1 MTRQFA
7 NLLLL
12 MAMLIARTPVL
23 YAQDYTL
30 TPGDS
35 IVADIEAND
44 LSVFNFLQ
52 LNTTMDTLYLSWEK
66 VSDVVPAGWTA
77 MICDNSIC
85 YPDLKE
91 YGSMLPVVPG
101 EYGLMSLHITA
112 IEGGGTAMI
121 RYAVW
126 ETNSALVKDTLT
138 WIIHSINTSIEH
150 LQENDFSV
158 FTSGNKLIIRC
169 TNPLDGK
176 IRLLNL
182 QGAICATMNFSGM
195 QQQMDIT
202 DIATGIYLLE
212 LTMAGSRF
220 QHKIF
225 IQQ

>member
-1 MTRQFA
+1 MNTQFIRKI
-7 NLLLL
+7 
-12 MAMLIARTPVL
+12 LITIGILTVTSFL
-23 YAQDYTL
+23 HAQDYTL

-35 IVADIEAND
+35 IVAEIEAND

-52 LNTTMDTLYLSWEK
+52 ENTTMDTLYLSWEK

-112 IEGGGTAMI
+112 IDGGGTAMI
-121 RYAVW
+121 RYAIW
-126 ETNSALVKDTLT
+126 ETNNALIKDTLT
-138 WIIHSINTSIEH
+138 WIIHSLNTSIEG
-150 LQENDFSV
+150 LQQNDFSI
-158 FTSGNKLIIRC
+158 FTIGNILIIRS
-169 TNPLDGK
+169 TNPSDGK

-182 QGAICATMNFSGM
+182 QGAICATMGFSGM
-195 QQQMDIT
+195 QLQMDIT
-202 DIATGIYLLE
+202 AIPSGIYLLE
-212 LTMAGSRF
+212 LTMAGSRL

>member
-1 MTRQFA
+1 MAIFFA
-7 NLLLL
+7 
-12 MAMLIARTPVL
+12 ITHVL
-23 YAQDYTL
+23 HAQDYVL
-30 TPGDS
+30 IPGDS
-35 IVADIEAND
+35 IVAEIEAND

-52 LNTTMDTLYLSWEK
+52 QNTTTDTLYLSWEK
-66 VSDVVPAGWTA
+66 VSEVVPAGWIA

-126 ETNSALVKDTLT
+126 ETNNALIKDTLT
-138 WIIHSINTSIEH
+138 WIIHSLNTSMEG
-150 LQENDFSV
+150 LQQNDFSI
-158 FTSGNKLIIRC
+158 FTTGNKLIIRS
-169 TNPLDGK
+169 TNPSDGN

-182 QGAICATMNFSGM
+182 QGAVCATMDFSGM

>member
-1 MTRQFA
+1 MNTQFIRKI
-7 NLLLL
+7 
-12 MAMLIARTPVL
+12 LITIGILTVTSFL
-23 YAQDYTL
+23 HAQDYTL

-35 IVADIEAND
+35 IESEIEAND

-52 LNTTMDTLYLSWEK
+52 ENITTDTLYLSWEK
-66 VSDVVPAGWTA
+66 VSEVVPAGWTA

-85 YPDLKE
+85 YPDLKA

-112 IEGGGTAMI
+112 NEGGGTAI
-121 RYAVW
+121 IQYAVW
-126 ETNSALVKDTLT
+126 ETNNALIKDTLT
-138 WIIHSINTSIEH
+138 WIIHSLNTSIES
-150 LQENDFSV
+150 LQQNNFSI
-158 FTSGNKLIIRC
+158 FTSGNKLIIRS

-182 QGAICATMNFSGM
+182 QGSVYTTMNFSGM

-202 DIATGIYLLE
+202 AIPAGIYLLE
-212 LTMAGSRF
+212 LTMAGSRL